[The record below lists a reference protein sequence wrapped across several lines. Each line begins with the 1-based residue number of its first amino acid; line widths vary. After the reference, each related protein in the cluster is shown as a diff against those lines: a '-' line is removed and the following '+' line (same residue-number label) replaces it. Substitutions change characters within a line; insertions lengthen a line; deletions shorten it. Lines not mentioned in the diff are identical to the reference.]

1 TCRSCSR
8 QNLSSPSTLKQPECW
23 GLRCRNRSWPAP
35 TRSSNEALEMRLT
48 EEQRLLRD
56 TARDVAQHLL
66 MPHAAEWDRESRFP
80 KEALTRA
87 HVTDGATASEG
98 ATVQATPAQRANAR
112 AHNGRNHRVGTAEGA
127 AAVGGRGQTL
137 PPAGRKG
144 SGDVAGQANNRR
156 DNLLKKK

>member
-1 TCRSCSR
+1 MAPILPMRIGASGLIRVVSSREPSLQTCRSCSR

-66 MPHAAEWDRESRFP
+66 MPHAAEWDRESPFP
-80 KEALTRA
+80 QE
-87 HVTDGATASEG
+87 
-98 ATVQATPAQRANAR
+98 
-112 AHNGRNHRVGTAEGA
+112 
-127 AAVGGRGQTL
+127 
-137 PPAGRKG
+137 
-144 SGDVAGQANNRR
+144 
-156 DNLLKKK
+156 